1 MIGTGVLRKLIAAK
15 KDEIERYKQLL
26 KNQSAESEDRL
37 DMLERF
43 SERMS
48 RAVDELAELESNLE
62 LLEKYA
68 NER

>member
-15 KDEIERYKQLL
+15 KDEIERYAQLL

-43 SERMS
+43 RERMS
-48 RAVDELAELESNLE
+48 RAADELAEL
-62 LLEKYA
+62 
-68 NER
+68 

>member
-26 KNQSAESEDRL
+26 KHQSAESEDRL

-43 SERMS
+43 RERMT
-48 RAVDELAELESNLE
+48 RAVDELAELEINLE

-68 NER
+68 NE